1 VEETGCK
8 VNVDDTGLVSVASND
23 EESAQ
28 KALDIINGLTAE
40 AELHKIYH
48 GKVVRITDFGAFVQI
63 LPNMDGLLHISQ
75 IDNKRIDKV
84 TDVLAEGDEVPVK
97 VIEIDKMGR
106 IRLSRK
112 EALQELD
119 K

>member
-1 VEETGCK
+1 M
-8 VNVDDTGLVSVASND
+8 SVASND
-23 EESAQ
+23 EASAQ

-40 AELHKIYH
+40 AELNKIYK
-48 GKVVRITDFGAFVQI
+48 GTVVRITDFGAFVQI
-63 LPNMDGLLHISQ
+63 LPNTDGLLHISQ

-84 TDVLAEGDEVPVK
+84 TDVLQEGDEVPVK

-112 EALQELD
+112 DALKEQAG
-119 K
+119 